1 MMRNRLITLSL
12 AGSFVVSWLAGGPI
26 ETAGGTALAFQ
37 PTFTTVPCP
46 PDVTRGIENEMSC
59 GYLKVLEDRAN
70 PAGRTIRVFIVR
82 IEPPNG
88 EPAPDPMFCPDC
100 DTDMVQVPN
109 YGGAAGIAE
118 RTHRE
123 LIIMDPRG
131 VGHSKPA
138 LGCPEVASTAGASTW
153 GGAGLRRAFLA
164 ATQACHDRLTAK
176 GIDVAA
182 FNLQE
187 IAADA
192 EDLRMAFGIDQW
204 NLITHGTPSSISF
217 EMMRRYPQ
225 HIRAVVFDSPEAP
238 QADAFTEAVAA
249 TRYAVGQVAEA
260 CGADAWCDR
269 HFPDL
274 RGAMNKALRRL
285 DSRPSRSTIEKVP
298 VVIDDAT
305 AVRIVRNMFIW
316 NAAGLPRDIYS
327 IRDYGFSGD
336 LEPGAELD
344 ACCDPLFYPGYM
356 IYYQLG
362 SIGTF
367 YSILCHDEVPFVDRT
382 ALAKA
387 AGARPW
393 YVDAYVHSPYFK
405 ACQEWD
411 SGPATGADP
420 HDPVV
425 SDIPTL
431 ILHGRFDPF
440 SPLPLIE
447 EAAKTLSRG
456 WVVEFPTLSHNVL
469 ASDCGQQIR
478 NAWIVNPTSA
488 PDTSCIPNMQ
498 PVAWARPVHP
508 PT

>member
-1 MMRNRLITLSL
+1 MKRDRIIRLLFTATFL
-12 AGSFVVSWLAGGPI
+12 APWPAQGATQ
-26 ETAGGTALAFQ
+26 TAGATGLAFQ
-37 PTFTTVPCP
+37 PTFKEVPCP

-59 GYLKVLEDRAN
+59 GYLRVLEDLTS
-70 PAGRTIRVFIVR
+70 PDGRTIRVFIVR

-88 EPAPDPMFCPDC
+88 EPAPDPIFCPDC

-138 LGCPEVASTAGASTW
+138 LGCPEVASTAGAATW
-153 GGAGLRRAFLA
+153 GGAGWRRAFLA
-164 ATQACHDRLTAK
+164 AMQACHDRLTAK

-192 EDLRMAFGIDQW
+192 EDLRIALGIDQW

-217 EMMRRYPQ
+217 EMMRRYPE

-238 QADAFTEAVAA
+238 QVDAFTEAVVA
-249 TRYAVGQVAEA
+249 TRYAVAQVAEA
-260 CGADAWCDR
+260 CAADAWCDR

-274 RGAMNKALRRL
+274 RGAMNKTLRRL
-285 DSRPSRSTIEKVP
+285 GRRPSRSTIEKVP

-305 AVRIVRNMFIW
+305 AVRMVRNMFIW
-316 NAAGLPRDIYS
+316 NGAGLPRDIYS
-327 IRDYGFSGD
+327 IRDYGFRGD

-344 ACCDPLFYPGYM
+344 ACCDPVLYHGYM
-356 IYYQLG
+356 IYYELG

-367 YSILCHDEVPFVDRT
+367 FSILCRDEVPFVDRT
-382 ALAKA
+382 ALTEA
-387 AGARPW
+387 AGTKPW

-405 ACQEWD
+405 ACERWD
-411 SGPATGADP
+411 PEPEPAR
-420 HDPVV
+420 
-425 SDIPTL
+425 
-431 ILHGRFDPF
+431 ILTTRWSRT
-440 SPLPLIE
+440 SP
-447 EAAKTLSRG
+447 R
-456 WVVEFPTLSHNVL
+456 
-469 ASDCGQQIR
+469 
-478 NAWIVNPTSA
+478 
-488 PDTSCIPNMQ
+488 
-498 PVAWARPVHP
+498 
-508 PT
+508 